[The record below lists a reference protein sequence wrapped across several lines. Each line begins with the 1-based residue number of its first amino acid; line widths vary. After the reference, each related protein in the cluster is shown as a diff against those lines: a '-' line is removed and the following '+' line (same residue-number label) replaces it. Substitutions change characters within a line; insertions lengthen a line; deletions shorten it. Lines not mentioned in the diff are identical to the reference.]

1 MMLFSLLAILVIL
14 YFALEFMQRQR
25 LKEGLENIAD
35 SNALILLG
43 DSVINNANYVPAD
56 KSVVFLIKEKIPKTY
71 NFAADG
77 ALIKNLYGQLD
88 RIPADL
94 LLNKK
99 TTTAVISAG
108 GNDILEATQPADLH
122 KLADELMDFLKAFK
136 TKFPQITNIN
146 ILNLYQPANPKFESY
161 STIITKWND
170 ILEKGA
176 ANQIVPYKVGDI
188 YALVSGP
195 EDFVYGYEPSIPG
208 GQKIATLITRMPA

>member
-1 MMLFSLLAILVIL
+1 MMLFSLLAILVVI
-14 YFALEFMQRQR
+14 YFALDFAQ
-25 LKEGLENIAD
+25 LKEGLESIAD
-35 SNALILLG
+35 SNALLLLG
-43 DSVINNANYVPAD
+43 DSVIANGNYVPAD
-56 KSVVFLIKEKIPKTY
+56 KSVVFLIKEKVPETY

-108 GNDILEATQPADLH
+108 GNNILAAKQPADLP
-122 KLADELMDFLKAFK
+122 KIADELMDFLKAFK

-146 ILNLYQPANPKFESY
+146 LLNLYQPANPKFEAY
-161 STIITKWND
+161 ADTITKWNG

-176 ANQIVPYKVGDI
+176 DNHNVPYKIGDI
-188 YALVSGP
+188 YSLVSGP

-208 GQKIATLITRMPA
+208 GRKIATLIARMPQKY